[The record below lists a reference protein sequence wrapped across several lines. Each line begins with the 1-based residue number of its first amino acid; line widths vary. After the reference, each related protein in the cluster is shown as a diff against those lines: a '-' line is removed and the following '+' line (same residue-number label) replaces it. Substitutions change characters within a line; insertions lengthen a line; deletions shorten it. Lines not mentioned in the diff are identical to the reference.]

1 MPPPREESP
10 KRALLAALSAMAGVA
25 LLVGLAVGGV
35 ILSIVKLAGV
45 GGDAGASEQAPDSL
59 VIPEYSP
66 TEPAEEDLGL
76 PSVTPTSPSP
86 SPSPSAS
93 RTKRPQVRQPIMLR
107 VSPSRVATGQRIDLR
122 GSYPD
127 GAGSVLQVQRKEGG
141 AWVDFPVSFSVG
153 TDSFTTY
160 ITTSRTGKA
169 LLRVVDKA
177 ADKASNPVSVVVG

>member
-10 KRALLAALSAMAGVA
+10 KRALLAALGAMAGVA

-76 PSVTPTSPSP
+76 PSVTPTSA
-86 SPSPSAS
+86 SPSAS
-93 RTKRPQVRQPIMLR
+93 RTKRPQARTPIMLR

-122 GSYPD
+122 GTYPG

-141 AWVDFPVSFSVG
+141 AWADFPVSFSVG

-160 ITTSRTGKA
+160 ITTSRTGRA
-169 LLRVVDKA
+169 MLRVFDKA
-177 ADKASNPVSVVVG
+177 AGKASNPVSVVVG